1 MEQSRSRRIITLTTD
16 FGLSD
21 HYVGTMKGVLLSRCP
36 DAQLVDISHQIEPF
50 SIWTAAYTIDQ
61 AAPFFPEGSVHVV
74 VVDPGVGTARKG
86 IVLESFGQYFVAPD
100 NGVLSLVF
108 RRDAKAVAHQIVNRD
123 LYLPQASSTFHG
135 RDIFA
140 PVAAALA
147 AGTIRPED
155 VGPVV
160 QDIQILDRVDAV
172 DAGPSLRA
180 GAVLSVD
187 RFGNVITNFRASE
200 SKPLASQE
208 FEVRTVK
215 STVTASFTTFEAAPA
230 GICFAYVGS
239 SGNVELGMN
248 RQSAALHLGLKPG
261 DVIEFAERRTG
272 QD

>member
-1 MEQSRSRRIITLTTD
+1 MEQSRSKRIITLTTD
-16 FGLSD
+16 FGLAD
-21 HYVGTMKGVLLSRCP
+21 HYVGTMKGVLLGRCP

-50 SIWTAAYTIDQ
+50 SIWSAAYTIDQ

-100 NGVLSLVF
+100 NGLLSMVF
-108 RRDAKAVAHQIVNRD
+108 RRDTKAVAHEIANRD
-123 LYLPQASSTFHG
+123 LYLSQASSTFHG

-147 AGTIRPED
+147 AGKIRPEE

-160 QDIQILDRVDAV
+160 DEIQILDRIDPVK
-172 DAGPSLRA
+172 AGPSLLA

-187 RFGNVITNFRASE
+187 RFGNVITNFRVSG

-215 STVTASFTTFEAAPA
+215 NTVTAAFPTFEAAPL
-230 GICFAYVGS
+230 GICFAYIGS

-261 DVIEFAERRTG
+261 DVIEFEEHRTV